1 MRFPPALCAGC
12 LAVSLLALSGC
23 DGMPRATVR
32 GTVTLD
38 GQPIELGAVS
48 FIPVDGQSP
57 TTGGPITN
65 GRYSVANVPV
75 GEMKV
80 AISGSKV
87 VGKKKLYQDRPDSP
101 EMPITDNPVPAR
113 FSDLQNTTLRLEVKA
128 GTNDKNWELKSE

>member
-1 MRFPPALCAGC
+1 MRLRRATCVFVIASG
-12 LAVSLLALSGC
+12 LLIWSGC
-23 DGMPRATVR
+23 DGNSRARVQ
-32 GTVTLD
+32 GTITLD
-38 GQPIELGAVS
+38 GQPIELGAIS

-65 GRYSVANVPV
+65 GQYSVANVPV

-101 EMPITDNPVPAR
+101 EMPITENPVPAQ
-113 FSDLQNTTLRLEVKA
+113 FSDLQNTTLRLDVKP
-128 GTNDKNWELKSE
+128 GTNGKNWELNSK